1 MNDVIAKIGLI
12 ILSCALG
19 IGWSLFSIRIIRQ
32 NVESRTGQASSR
44 KILPTVLM
52 NLLRWVLLI
61 VLLYIFVNTGI
72 LYALCFVFSLTAAH
86 FWQVIRMN
94 KMANRPSEPDGKE

>member
-19 IGWSLFSIRIIRQ
+19 IGWSLFLYASSGR

-44 KILPTVLM
+44 KILPTVLVH
-52 NLLRWVLLI
+52 LLRWALLI
-61 VLLYIFVNTGI
+61 VLLYIFVNAGI